1 MNISITFR
9 QLEASEAVKQYAAEK
24 VAKLQKFLRKPL
36 SAQVT
41 LSLDKLDHVADVHVH
56 AGSEH
61 YHAREP
67 TERFRDREPSEDMY
81 ASIDK
86 VIDKLERQIRGSKG
100 MLQTKKRGAEGLK
113 EREVIEPEE

>member
-1 MNISITFR
+1 MNIAITFR
-9 QLEASEAVKQYAAEK
+9 QLEASEAVKQYASEK

-41 LSLDKLDHVADVHVH
+41 LSLDKLQHVADVHVH

-61 YHAREP
+61 FHGS
-67 TERFRDREPSEDMY
+67 ERSEDMY

-86 VIDKLERQIRGSKG
+86 VIDKLDRQIRGSKG
-100 MLQTKKRGAEGLK
+100 ALQARKRSGEGLK
-113 EREVIEPEE
+113 EREVIEPSEE

>member
-1 MNISITFR
+1 MNIAITFR
-9 QLEASEAVKQYAAEK
+9 QLEASEAVKQYANEK

-41 LSLDKLDHVADVHVH
+41 LSLDKLQHVADVHVH

-61 YHAREP
+61 FHGS
-67 TERFRDREPSEDMY
+67 ERSEDMY

-86 VIDKLERQIRGSKG
+86 VIDKLDRQIRGSKG
-100 MLQTKKRGAEGLK
+100 AFQSRKRGGEGLK
-113 EREVIEPEE
+113 EREVIEPSDE

>member
-1 MNISITFR
+1 MNIAITFR
-9 QLEASEAVKQYAAEK
+9 QLEASEAVKQYASEK

-41 LSLDKLDHVADVHVH
+41 LSLDKLQHVADVHVH

-61 YHAREP
+61 FHGS
-67 TERFRDREPSEDMY
+67 ERSEDMY

-86 VIDKLERQIRGSKG
+86 VIDKLDRQIRGSKG
-100 MLQTKKRGAEGLK
+100 ALQARKRGGEGLK
-113 EREVIEPEE
+113 EREVIEPSEE

>member
-1 MNISITFR
+1 MNIAITFR
-9 QLEASEAVKQYAAEK
+9 QLEASEAVKQYASEK

-41 LSLDKLDHVADVHVH
+41 LTLDKLQHVAEVHVH

-61 YHAREP
+61 FYGS
-67 TERFRDREPSEDMY
+67 ERSEDMY

-86 VIDKLERQIRGSKG
+86 VIDKLDRQIRGSKG
-100 MLQTKKRGAEGLK
+100 ATQARKRGGDGLK
-113 EREVIEPEE
+113 GKAPAEPPEESEE